1 MKYAYGLAVFLLSL
15 SAQAQDAGAV
25 LQDCEDCPRV
35 VVIPAGQFE
44 MGTPVGAY
52 EVNVESG
59 EGPPITITVPQ
70 AYAIG
75 ETEVTIGQFE
85 AFVKATGYEAGKGCQ
100 VIGDGGGSIDDPEAS
115 WRKPVQPIRAKDTH
129 PVSCIDY
136 AASVAYADWLSQMTG
151 QVYRLPTE
159 AEWEYAARAG
169 STAPRPWGAN
179 NSFEGVSISLTCEH
193 ANAYDV
199 ESQKHYTFAWPYARC
214 SDGYTDVSPVASFEK
229 SAYGLYDMMG
239 NLWERVQDCYTASYW
254 GRPRDSSAWV
264 WDGGCERRVVR
275 GGGWYSRPTNVRP
288 ARRAS
293 GSVDGRGNDLGF
305 RVVRELGS

>member
-1 MKYAYGLAVFLLSL
+1 MKYAFGLAALVLPL
-15 SAQAQDAGAV
+15 AVQAQDAGTV
-25 LQDCEDCPRV
+25 LQDCAECPRV

-59 EGPPITITVPQ
+59 EGPPIRITVPQ
-70 AYAIG
+70 PYAMG
-75 ETEVTIGQFE
+75 ETEVTIGQFG
-85 AFVKATGYEAGKGCQ
+85 AFVEATGYDGGQGCQ
-100 VIGDGGGSIDDPEAS
+100 VIGDGGGGREDPEAS
-115 WRKPVQPIRAKDTH
+115 WRSPVQPKRAKDTH
-129 PVSCIDY
+129 PVACIDY
-136 AASVAYADWLSQMTG
+136 VASVAYADWLSETTG

-214 SDGYTDVSPVASFEK
+214 SDGYADVSPVASFEK
-229 SAYGLYDMMG
+229 NAYGLYDMMG

-254 GRPRDSSAWV
+254 GRPRDSRAWI
-264 WDGGCERRVVR
+264 WAGGCERRVVR

-293 GSVDGRGNDLGF
+293 GSVDDRGNDLGF

>member
-1 MKYAYGLAVFLLSL
+1 MKFFVALIGLVVS
-15 SAQAQDAGAV
+15 SAALAQSPGTV
-25 LQDCEDCPRV
+25 LQDCADCPRV
-35 VVIPAGQFE
+35 VVIPEGQFE

-59 EGPPITITVPQ
+59 EGPPIHITVERP
-70 AYAIG
+70 YAIG
-75 ETEVTIGQFE
+75 ETEVTIGQFR
-85 AFVKATGYEAGKGCQ
+85 AFVGATGYDAGIGCQ
-100 VIGDGGGSIDDPEAS
+100 VVSDGGVDDPDAS
-115 WRKPVQPIRAKDTH
+115 WRTPVQPRRVKDTH
-129 PVSCIDY
+129 PVACIDFV
-136 AASVAYADWLSQMTG
+136 ASVAYTEWLSEITG
-151 QVYRLPTE
+151 QNYRLPSE

-169 STAPRPWGAN
+169 SAAPRPWGAN

-199 ESQKHYTFAWPYARC
+199 ESQKKYTFAWPYARC
-214 SDGYTDVSPVASFEK
+214 SDGVADVAPVASFAK
-229 SAYGLYDMMG
+229 SEYGLYDMMG

-254 GRPRDSSAWV
+254 GRPRDARAWV

-293 GSVDGRGNDLGF
+293 SSVEGRGNDLGF
-305 RVVRELGS
+305 RVVRELD